1 MAEKMTLT
9 TVGVLKAV
17 AQGHRYGFSIMDAT
31 GFSSGTVYPILGR
44 LEEGGW
50 VRSRWEDQQ
59 IAHSEKRPPRRYY
72 EITAAGSTRLEA
84 ALERLRALADPAIP
98 SSGTAVAER

>member
-9 TVGVLKAV
+9 TVSVLKAV

-31 GFSSGTVYPILGR
+31 GLSSGTVYPILGR

-84 ALERLRALADPAIP
+84 ALQRIRALTDFGV
-98 SSGTAVAER
+98 SSEGAAVAER